1 MVDKDD
7 SFDNLLSDIKDNLEF
22 EFELDDRDYF
32 LYDRGRFMSNEIQS
46 GSEKNSTPKDIYET
60 DIHSLSTQI
69 FQIFTFGRI
78 IYENTKGKI
87 INWSE
92 KLQKTIPSRQ
102 DRVLKEH
109 LDEELGMI
117 GTIFLKYSYDTLPIK
132 QRMENLHNFRKLV
145 REHLIGNGYDVLDY
159 PQLKQDKLKSDLDND
174 GDKDRRIDTLNQYV
188 DNSNYDIEN
197 YLKKIGFSQ
206 LQMLEFFKEILDD
219 DERINS

>member
-1 MVDKDD
+1 MVDKDN
-7 SFDNLLSDIKDNLEF
+7 SFDNLLSDIKDNLEI

-78 IYENTKGKI
+78 IYENTKGKV
-87 INWSE
+87 INWSQ

-145 REHLIGNGYDVLDY
+145 IEHLVSNGYDVLDY

-174 GDKDRRIDTLNQYV
+174 GDKDRRINTLNQYV

-206 LQMLEFFKEILDD
+206 LQMLDFFKEILDD

>member
-1 MVDKDD
+1 MVDKDN

-32 LYDRGRFMSNEIQS
+32 LYDRGRFMSNEIQR

-78 IYENTKGKI
+78 IYENTKGKV
-87 INWSE
+87 INWSQ

-145 REHLIGNGYDVLDY
+145 REHLVGNGYDVLDY
-159 PQLKQDKLKSDLDND
+159 PQLNQGKLVRDLDND

-206 LQMLEFFKEILDD
+206 LQMLDFFKEILDD

>member
-1 MVDKDD
+1 MVDKDN
-7 SFDNLLSDIKDNLEF
+7 SFDNLLSDIKDNLEI

-32 LYDRGRFMSNEIQS
+32 LYDRGRFMSNEIQRD
-46 GSEKNSTPKDIYET
+46 SEKNSTPKDIYET

-78 IYENTKGKI
+78 IYENTKGKV

-145 REHLIGNGYDVLDY
+145 REHLVGNGYDVLDY
-159 PQLKQDKLKSDLDND
+159 PQLNQGKLVRDLDND

>member
-32 LYDRGRFMSNEIQS
+32 LYDRGRFMSNEIQRD
-46 GSEKNSTPKDIYET
+46 SEKNSTPKDIYET

-132 QRMENLHNFRKLV
+132 HRMENLHNFRKLV
-145 REHLIGNGYDVLDY
+145 REHLVSNGYDVLDY
-159 PQLKQDKLKSDLDND
+159 PQLKQDKLVIDLDND

>member
-1 MVDKDD
+1 MVDKDN

-32 LYDRGRFMSNEIQS
+32 LYDRGRFMSNEIQRD
-46 GSEKNSTPKDIYET
+46 GEKDSTPKDIYET

-92 KLQKTIPSRQ
+92 KLQRSITSHQ
-102 DRVLKEH
+102 ERVLKEH
-109 LDEELGMI
+109 FDEELGMI

-132 QRMENLHNFRKLV
+132 QRMENLKNFRLLV
-145 REHLIGNGYDVLDY
+145 REHLIGNGYDVSDY
-159 PQLKQDKLKSDLDND
+159 PQIKQDKLKSDLEDD
-174 GDKDRRIDTLNQYV
+174 GDKDRRIDTLNQFV
-188 DNSNYDIEN
+188 DNTNFDIEN

-206 LQMLEFFKEILDD
+206 LQMLDFFKEILDD

>member
-7 SFDNLLSDIKDNLEF
+7 SFDNLLSDIKDNLEL

-32 LYDRGRFMSNEIQS
+32 LYDRGRFMSNEIQR

-78 IYENTKGKI
+78 IYENTKGKV

-145 REHLIGNGYDVLDY
+145 IEHLVSNGYDVLDY

-206 LQMLEFFKEILDD
+206 LQMLDFFKEILDD

>member
-1 MVDKDD
+1 M
-7 SFDNLLSDIKDNLEF
+7 
-22 EFELDDRDYF
+22 
-32 LYDRGRFMSNEIQS
+32 
-46 GSEKNSTPKDIYET
+46 
-60 DIHSLSTQI
+60 
-69 FQIFTFGRI
+69 
-78 IYENTKGKI
+78 
-87 INWSE
+87 
-92 KLQKTIPSRQ
+92 
-102 DRVLKEH
+102 LKEH

-145 REHLIGNGYDVLDY
+145 REHLVSNGYDVLDY
-159 PQLKQDKLKSDLDND
+159 PQLKQDKLVIDLDND

>member
-1 MVDKDD
+1 MVDKDN
-7 SFDNLLSDIKDNLEF
+7 SFDNLLSDIKDNLEI

-32 LYDRGRFMSNEIQS
+32 LYDRGRFMSNEIQRD
-46 GSEKNSTPKDIYET
+46 SEKNSTPKDIYET
-60 DIHSLSTQI
+60 DIHSISTQI

-132 QRMENLHNFRKLV
+132 HRMENLHNFRKLV
-145 REHLIGNGYDVLDY
+145 REHLVSNGFDVLDY
-159 PQLKQDKLKSDLDND
+159 PQLKQDKLVIDLDND

-206 LQMLEFFKEILDD
+206 LQMLDFFKEILDD

>member
-78 IYENTKGKI
+78 IYENTKGKV

-206 LQMLEFFKEILDD
+206 LQMLDFFKEILDD

>member
-1 MVDKDD
+1 MVDKDN
-7 SFDNLLSDIKDNLEF
+7 SFDNVLSDIKDNLEI

-32 LYDRGRFMSNEIQS
+32 LYDRGRFMSNEIQRD
-46 GSEKNSTPKDIYET
+46 SEKNSTPKDIYET

-78 IYENTKGKI
+78 IYENTKGKV

>member
-78 IYENTKGKI
+78 IYENTKGKV

-132 QRMENLHNFRKLV
+132 HRMENLHNFRKLV

>member
-132 QRMENLHNFRKLV
+132 HRMENLHNFRKLV
-145 REHLIGNGYDVLDY
+145 REHLVSNGYDVLDY
-159 PQLKQDKLKSDLDND
+159 PQLKQDKLVIDLDND

-188 DNSNYDIEN
+188 DNSNYDIKN

>member
-78 IYENTKGKI
+78 IYENTKGKV

-132 QRMENLHNFRKLV
+132 HRMENLHNFRKLV
-145 REHLIGNGYDVLDY
+145 REHLVSNGFDVLDY
-159 PQLKQDKLKSDLDND
+159 PQLKQDKLVIDLDND

-206 LQMLEFFKEILDD
+206 LQMLDFFKEILDD

>member
-78 IYENTKGKI
+78 IYENTKGKV
-87 INWSE
+87 INWSQ

-145 REHLIGNGYDVLDY
+145 REHLVGNGYDVLDY

-206 LQMLEFFKEILDD
+206 LQMLDFFKEILDD

>member
-1 MVDKDD
+1 MVDKDN
-7 SFDNLLSDIKDNLEF
+7 SFDNVLSDIKDNLEF

-78 IYENTKGKI
+78 IYENTKGKV

-132 QRMENLHNFRKLV
+132 HRMENLHNFRKLV

-206 LQMLEFFKEILDD
+206 LQMLDFFKEILDD

>member
-1 MVDKDD
+1 MVDKDN
-7 SFDNLLSDIKDNLEF
+7 SFDNVLSDIKDNLEI

-32 LYDRGRFMSNEIQS
+32 LYDRGRFMSNEVQR

-78 IYENTKGKI
+78 IYENTKGKV

>member
-78 IYENTKGKI
+78 IYENTKGKV

>member
-1 MVDKDD
+1 VDKDD

-78 IYENTKGKI
+78 IYENTKGKV

>member
-1 MVDKDD
+1 MVDKDN
-7 SFDNLLSDIKDNLEF
+7 SFDNVLSDIKDNLEI

-32 LYDRGRFMSNEIQS
+32 LYDRGRFMSNEIQRD
-46 GSEKNSTPKDIYET
+46 SEKDSTPKDIYET

-78 IYENTKGKI
+78 IYENTKGKV

>member
-7 SFDNLLSDIKDNLEF
+7 SFDNLLSDIKDNLEI

-78 IYENTKGKI
+78 IYENTKGKV

>member
-7 SFDNLLSDIKDNLEF
+7 SFDNLLSDIKDNLEL

-78 IYENTKGKI
+78 IYENTKGKV

-145 REHLIGNGYDVLDY
+145 REHLVGNGYDVLDY
-159 PQLKQDKLKSDLDND
+159 PQLNQGKLVRDLDND

-206 LQMLEFFKEILDD
+206 LQMLDFFKEILDD

>member
-78 IYENTKGKI
+78 IYENTKGKV

-159 PQLKQDKLKSDLDND
+159 PQLKQDKLVIDLDND

-206 LQMLEFFKEILDD
+206 LQMLDFFKEILDD

>member
-7 SFDNLLSDIKDNLEF
+7 SFDNLLSDIKDNLEI

-78 IYENTKGKI
+78 IYENTKGKV

-132 QRMENLHNFRKLV
+132 HRMENLHNFRKLV
-145 REHLIGNGYDVLDY
+145 REHLVSNGYDVLDY
-159 PQLKQDKLKSDLDND
+159 PQLKQDKLVIDLDND

-206 LQMLEFFKEILDD
+206 LQMLDFFKEILDD

>member
-32 LYDRGRFMSNEIQS
+32 LYDRGRFMSNEIQR

-78 IYENTKGKI
+78 IYENTKGKV

-197 YLKKIGFSQ
+197 YLKKIG
-206 LQMLEFFKEILDD
+206 
-219 DERINS
+219 

>member
-78 IYENTKGKI
+78 IYENTKGKV

-132 QRMENLHNFRKLV
+132 HRMENLHNFRKLV
-145 REHLIGNGYDVLDY
+145 REHLVSNGYDVLDY

>member
-7 SFDNLLSDIKDNLEF
+7 SFDNLLSDIKDNLEI

-32 LYDRGRFMSNEIQS
+32 LYDRGRFMSNEIQRD
-46 GSEKNSTPKDIYET
+46 SEKNSTPKDIYET

-132 QRMENLHNFRKLV
+132 HRMENLHNFRKLV
-145 REHLIGNGYDVLDY
+145 REHLVSNGYDVLDY
-159 PQLKQDKLKSDLDND
+159 PQLKQDKLVIDLDNE

-206 LQMLEFFKEILDD
+206 LQMLDFFKEILDD

>member
-1 MVDKDD
+1 MVDKDN
-7 SFDNLLSDIKDNLEF
+7 SFDNVLSDIKDNLEI

-32 LYDRGRFMSNEIQS
+32 LYDRGRFMSNEIQRD
-46 GSEKNSTPKDIYET
+46 SEKDSTPKDIYET

>member
-1 MVDKDD
+1 MVDKDN
-7 SFDNLLSDIKDNLEF
+7 SFDNVLSDIKDNLEF

-78 IYENTKGKI
+78 IYENTKGKV

-132 QRMENLHNFRKLV
+132 HRMENLHNFRKLV
-145 REHLIGNGYDVLDY
+145 REHLVSNGYDVLDY
-159 PQLKQDKLKSDLDND
+159 PQLKQDKLVIDLDND

>member
-1 MVDKDD
+1 MVDKDN
-7 SFDNLLSDIKDNLEF
+7 SFDNVLSDIKDNLEI

-78 IYENTKGKI
+78 IYENTKGKV

-206 LQMLEFFKEILDD
+206 LQMLDFFKEILDD

>member
-1 MVDKDD
+1 MVDKDN
-7 SFDNLLSDIKDNLEF
+7 SFDNVLSDIKDNLEI

-32 LYDRGRFMSNEIQS
+32 LYDRGRFMSNEIQRD
-46 GSEKNSTPKDIYET
+46 SEKNSTPKDIYET

-78 IYENTKGKI
+78 IYENTKGKV

-159 PQLKQDKLKSDLDND
+159 PQLNQGKLVRDLDND

>member
-1 MVDKDD
+1 MVDKDN
-7 SFDNLLSDIKDNLEF
+7 SFDNVLSDIKDNLEI

-78 IYENTKGKI
+78 IYENTKGKV

-159 PQLKQDKLKSDLDND
+159 PQLNQGKLVRDLDND

>member
-32 LYDRGRFMSNEIQS
+32 LYDRGRFMSNEIQRD
-46 GSEKNSTPKDIYET
+46 SEKNSTPKDIYET

-78 IYENTKGKI
+78 IYENTKGKV

-132 QRMENLHNFRKLV
+132 HRMENLHNFRKLV
-145 REHLIGNGYDVLDY
+145 REHLVSNGYDVLDY
-159 PQLKQDKLKSDLDND
+159 PQLKQDKLVIDLDND

-206 LQMLEFFKEILDD
+206 LQMLDFFKEILDD

>member
-1 MVDKDD
+1 MVDKDN
-7 SFDNLLSDIKDNLEF
+7 SFDNVLSDIKDNLEI

-32 LYDRGRFMSNEIQS
+32 LYDRGRFMSNEIQRD
-46 GSEKNSTPKDIYET
+46 SEKNSTPKDIYET

>member
-7 SFDNLLSDIKDNLEF
+7 SFDNLLSDIKDNLEI

-32 LYDRGRFMSNEIQS
+32 LYDRGRFMSNEIQRD
-46 GSEKNSTPKDIYET
+46 SEKDSTPKDIYET

-78 IYENTKGKI
+78 IYENTKGKV

-206 LQMLEFFKEILDD
+206 LQMLDFFKEILDD